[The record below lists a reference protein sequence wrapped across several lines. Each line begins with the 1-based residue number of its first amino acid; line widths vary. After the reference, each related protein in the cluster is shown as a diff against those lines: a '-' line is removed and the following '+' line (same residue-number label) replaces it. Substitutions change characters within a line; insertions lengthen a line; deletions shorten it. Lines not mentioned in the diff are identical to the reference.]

1 MGITQKNIDSVIE
14 LAKKYQVKRLLL
26 FGSALNNPQNANDL
40 DIGVEGIDEAEF
52 LAFGAELE
60 DILLK
65 SVDLIPIDLDNLFV
79 SHIKKHGKYI
89 YENPDFARRN

>member
-1 MGITQKNIDSVIE
+1 MAITQENIDIVIE

-26 FGSALNNPQNANDL
+26 FGSALINPQNANDL
-40 DIGVEGIDEAEF
+40 DLGVEGIAESEF

-65 SVDLIPIDLDNLFV
+65 SVDLIPIDFDNLFV
-79 SHIKKHGKYI
+79 KHIKKYGKYI
-89 YENPDFARRN
+89 YENPDFTRRN